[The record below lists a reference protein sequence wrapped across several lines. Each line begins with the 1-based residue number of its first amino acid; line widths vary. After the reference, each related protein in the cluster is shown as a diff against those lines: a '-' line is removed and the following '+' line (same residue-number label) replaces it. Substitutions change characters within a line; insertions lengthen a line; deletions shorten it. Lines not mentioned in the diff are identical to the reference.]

1 MLRVGTD
8 CSGIEAPIQ
17 ALQNLRIP
25 FRHVFSCEK
34 DEHCMESL
42 VANYTPEHL
51 FSDMTDRDNKKL
63 PDIDIYICGFPCQPF
78 SNAGYR
84 QGMQDEKGRGNLF
97 WYCLDV
103 IATKL
108 PYYFIL
114 ENVKGLVT
122 IDNGNTFDTIIKE
135 LSSVGYTV
143 YWNVLNTKDYGIPQQ
158 RERLYMVG
166 IRSDIK
172 QTFTW
177 PEHKPMKSL
186 ESFIDVE
193 NNERETIPEFV
204 KRSGLL
210 KHIPKD
216 SLFIDIGFTQSNFV
230 NSGVVCPCITTQGNL
245 WCVPMKR
252 HASNEECLSLQG
264 FPRSFKQ
271 VVSDRQFKKQI
282 GNSMSV
288 NVLEEIFKNLLLQ

>member
-51 FSDMTDRDNKKL
+51 FSDMTDRDTKKL

-103 IATKL
+103 IATKM

-177 PEHKPMKSL
+177 PEPKPMKSL
-186 ESFIDVE
+186 ESFIDDK
-193 NNERETIPEFV
+193 NNEREPIPEFV